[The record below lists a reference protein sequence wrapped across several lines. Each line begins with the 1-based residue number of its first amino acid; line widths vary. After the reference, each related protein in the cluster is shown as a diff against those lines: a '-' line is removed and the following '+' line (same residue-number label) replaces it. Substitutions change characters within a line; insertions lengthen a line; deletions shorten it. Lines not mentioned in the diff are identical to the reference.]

1 MLVREAAPSNIN
13 AAIRATFANSE
24 KFANLGCEQPL
35 NMLSASNTL
44 PLLCLDFAW
53 LILSFIFSCFPL
65 TPAVCWCT
73 YWLFTAGIYSNFWMS
88 MPYVLLTVSND
99 TPAFFNYSKTQLRH
113 LVPSTLPSWVVSLPW
128 FQRTLCLLLSFI
140 ELGSPA
146 LTNCFITMDLWV
158 CFFFFLNSLA
168 VPWELGQCLRLCFWV
183 WVLRTQHF
191 YSVLGRHSINTCWN
205 NDILSPMAEW

>member
-53 LILSFIFSCFPL
+53 LILSLIFSCFPL

-128 FQRTLCLLLSFI
+128 FQRTLCLLLSLI

-158 CFFFFLNSLA
+158 CFFFFFFKFSGSSLRTGA
-168 VPWELGQCLRLCFWV
+168 MPSPMFLSLSPQDPALLQCLRKALNKY
-183 WVLRTQHF
+183 L
-191 YSVLGRHSINTCWN
+191 LK
-205 NDILSPMAEW
+205 